1 MYCLSGGTKACTSPP
16 TPRRLHRL
24 PVIDVVMT
32 FIRFPWSRGRRRCR
46 CPGRSATRRRSR
58 CHWNAMSANSRSTD
72 DGEGAAIVTRWPPST
87 RKTHGRRRTSDVVI
101 YDNNR
106 RRRRRRRRYRYQVSR
121 SAWLSAFW
129 TMVIAASEARPFC
142 VVSLFRVDG
151 RSLPL
156 SPPPPPCNIYD
167 KKRNHR

>member
-1 MYCLSGGTKACTSPP
+1 MTTSGPVFSLFFFFFVQSSSSHSYISDKTLACDCLKFVYFLTGGTKACTSSPNP
-16 TPRRLHRL
+16 SSRRLHRL

-72 DGEGAAIVTRWPPST
+72 DDEGAAIVTRWPPST
-87 RKTHGRRRTSDVVI
+87 RKTHGRRRASDVVI

-106 RRRRRRRRYRYQVSR
+106 HRRRRRRRRYRYQVSR
-121 SAWLSAFW
+121 S
-129 TMVIAASEARPFC
+129 T
-142 VVSLFRVDG
+142 
-151 RSLPL
+151 
-156 SPPPPPCNIYD
+156 
-167 KKRNHR
+167 